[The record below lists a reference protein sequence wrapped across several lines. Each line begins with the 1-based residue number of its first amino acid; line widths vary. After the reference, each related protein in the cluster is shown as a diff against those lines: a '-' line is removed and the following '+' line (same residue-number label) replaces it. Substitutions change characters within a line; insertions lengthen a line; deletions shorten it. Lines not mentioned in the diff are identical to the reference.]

1 MGSTLTVDNIVGA
14 TTAAN
19 VKMPVGTVLQKIITQ
34 TNSNQAINS
43 TSFVGVS
50 SLTASITP
58 KFANSRLV
66 VTVHLPAVYLQ
77 ATARHMYWTVYRDVA
92 GGGYANIGLGS
103 GKGIGLSSANTGGG
117 NNWGGQ
123 SGLIEDTGRASNTS
137 VYNYRVYIKNGSQG
151 AIDYIAEGNTTNSI
165 IVEEISV

>member
-1 MGSTLTVDNIVGA
+1 MASTLTVDNIVGA

-19 VKMPVGTVLQKIITQ
+19 VKFPVGSVLQKIVTQ
-34 TNSNQAINS
+34 TNSNQAIDS
-43 TSFVGVS
+43 TSFVAVS
-50 SLTASITP
+50 SLTATITP

-66 VTVHLPAVYLQ
+66 VTVNLPAVYFQ

-117 NNWGGQ
+117 LNWAGQ
-123 SGLIEDTGRASNTS
+123 SGLIEDTGRASSTS
-137 VYNYRVYIKNGSQG
+137 VHNYRVYIKNGGQG
-151 AIDYIAEGNTTNSI
+151 GIDYIAEGNTTNSI

>member
-1 MGSTLTVDNIVGA
+1 MSTLSVDTIQGQ
-14 TTAAN
+14 TTTAN
-19 VKMPVGTVLQKIITQ
+19 VKLPAGTVLQKIVTQ

-50 SLTASITP
+50 SLTATITP

-66 VTVHLPAVYLQ
+66 VTVHLPAVYLE

-103 GKGIGLSSANTGGG
+103 GQGLGLSSGNTSGGS
-117 NNWGGQ
+117 NWAGQ
-123 SGLIEDTGRASNTS
+123 SAQIEDTGRASNTS
-137 VYNYRVYIKNGSQG
+137 VYNYRVYIKNGGQG
-151 AIDYIAEGNTTNSI
+151 SIGYIAEGNTTNSI
-165 IVEEISV
+165 TVEEISV

>member
-19 VKMPVGTVLQKIITQ
+19 VKLPAGSVLQKVVTQ
-34 TNSNQAINS
+34 SNSNQGINS
-43 TSFVGVS
+43 TSFVAVT

-66 VTVHLPAVYLQ
+66 VTVHLPAIYFQ
-77 ATARHMYWTVYRDVA
+77 ATARHLYWTVYRDVA

-103 GKGIGLSSANTGGG
+103 GKGVGLSSANTGGG
-117 NNWGGQ
+117 NNWAGQ

-137 VYNYRVYIKNGSQG
+137 VYNYRVYVKNC
-151 AIDYIAEGNTTNSI
+151 I
-165 IVEEISV
+165 

>member
-19 VKMPVGTVLQKIITQ
+19 VKLPAGSVLQKIVTQ

-66 VTVHLPAVYLQ
+66 VTVHLPAVYFQ

-92 GGGYANIGLGS
+92 GGGYTNIGLGGVKGMGLFS
-103 GKGIGLSSANTGGG
+103 GNTGGG
-117 NNWGGQ
+117 NQWVGL
-123 SGLIEDTGRASNTS
+123 SGLVEDTGRGNNTS
-137 VYNYRVYIKNGSQG
+137 VHNYRLYIKNNSAGQ
-151 AIDYIAEGNTTNSI
+151 IEYIAEGNSTNSI

>member
-19 VKMPVGTVLQKIITQ
+19 VKLPAGSVLQKVVTQ
-34 TNSNQAINS
+34 SNSNQGINS
-43 TSFVGVS
+43 TSFVAVT

-66 VTVHLPAVYLQ
+66 VTVHLPAIYFQ
-77 ATARHMYWTVYRDVA
+77 ATARHLYWTVYRDVA

-103 GKGIGLSSANTGGG
+103 GKGVGLSSANTGGG
-117 NNWGGQ
+117 NNWAGQ

-137 VYNYRVYIKNGSQG
+137 VYNYRVYVKNSSQG
-151 AIDYIAEGNTTNSI
+151 GVDYIAEGNTTNSI
-165 IVEEISV
+165 TVEEISV

>member
-1 MGSTLTVDNIVGA
+1 MSKLFVDDIVEKTSGHGVSIPGHVVQVLNTAFNTQAA
-14 TTAAN
+14 TTSQTPSAT
-19 VKMPVGTVLQKIITQ
+19 GLQ
-34 TNSNQAINS
+34 QA
-43 TSFVGVS
+43 
-50 SLTASITP
+50 ITP

-66 VTVHLPAVYLQ
+66 VTVHLPAVYFQ